1 MAGTS
6 NYPPYE
12 PNAKGFT
19 EALIDFKDTLAG
31 RTVYSVAGFES
42 VAFENVAQGQPLYAR
57 SSDGKLGLARAAG
70 SADEARVVGFAQTSK
85 NTGQTVRCLVFGNL
99 ATSGLDAGELY
110 FLSTGYGGI
119 TSTAPSGSGEYMTRV
134 GEAISSASLHVSLEP
149 PVKVG

>member
-6 NYPPYE
+6 NYQPYE
-12 PNAKGFT
+12 PNSKGFT
-19 EALIDFKDTLAG
+19 EALIDLKDTLGG
-31 RTVYSVAGFES
+31 RVVYSVAGFES

-70 SADEARVVGFAQTSK
+70 NADEARVVGFAQTSK
-85 NTGQTVRCLVFGNL
+85 NTGETVRCLVFGSL

-119 TSTAPSGSGEYMTRV
+119 TTTAPSGSGQYMTRV
-134 GEAISSASLHVSLEP
+134 GEAISGASLHVSLEP

>member
-12 PNAKGFT
+12 ANAKGFT

-57 SSDGKLGLARAAG
+57 SSDGKLGLARAAC

-85 NTGQTVRCLVFGNL
+85 STGETVRCLVFGNL

-119 TSTAPSGSGEYMTRV
+119 TTTPPSGSGEYITRV

>member
-6 NYPPYE
+6 NYSPYE
-12 PNAKGFT
+12 PNSKGFT

-57 SSDGKLGLARAAG
+57 SSDGKLGLARAG
-70 SADEARVVGFAQTSK
+70 GTEDQARVAGFAQTSK
-85 NTGQTVRCLVFGNL
+85 SAGETVRCLVFGTL

-119 TSTAPSGSGEYMTRV
+119 TTTPPSGSGEYMTRV
-134 GEAISSASLHVSLEP
+134 GEAISGASLHVSLEP

>member
-6 NYPPYE
+6 NYTPYA
-12 PNAKGFT
+12 PNSKGFT
-19 EALIDFKDTLAG
+19 EALIDLKDTLGG
-31 RTVYSVAGFES
+31 RNVYSVAGFES
-42 VAFENVAQGQPLYAR
+42 IAFENVVQGQPLYAR

-70 SADEARVVGFAQTSK
+70 NADEARVVGFAQTSK
-85 NTGQTVRCLVFGNL
+85 NTGETVRCLVFGNL

-119 TSTAPSGSGEYMTRV
+119 TSTAPTGSGQYMTRV
-134 GEAISSASLHVSLEP
+134 GEAISGASLHVSLEP

>member
-6 NYPPYE
+6 NYQPYE
-12 PNAKGFT
+12 PNSKGFT
-19 EALIDFKDTLAG
+19 EALIDLKDTLGG
-31 RTVYSVAGFES
+31 RVVYSVAGFES

-85 NTGQTVRCLVFGNL
+85 NTGQTVRCLVLGTL

-119 TSTAPSGSGEYMTRV
+119 TTTPPSSSGQYITRV
-134 GEAISSASLHVSLEP
+134 GESISGASLHVRLEP

>member
-1 MAGTS
+1 MSGTS
-6 NYPPYE
+6 NYSPYA
-12 PNAKGFT
+12 PNSQGFT
-19 EALIDFKDTLAG
+19 EALVDLKDTLAG
-31 RTVYSVAGFES
+31 KTVYSVAGFES

-85 NTGQTVRCLVFGNL
+85 STGETVRCLVFGNL

-119 TSTAPSGSGEYMTRV
+119 TATPPTGSGQYMTRV
-134 GEAISSASLHVSLEP
+134 GEAISGASLHVSLEP

>member
-42 VAFENVAQGQPLYAR
+42 IAFENVAQGQPLYAR
-57 SSDGKLGLARAAG
+57 SSDGKVGLARAAG
-70 SADEARVVGFAQTSK
+70 NADEARVVGFAQTSK
-85 NTGQTVRCLVFGNL
+85 SVGETVRCLVFGNL
-99 ATSGLDAGELY
+99 ATSGLNAGELY

-119 TSTAPSGSGEYMTRV
+119 TATPPSTSGQFITRV
-134 GEAISSASLHVSLEP
+134 GEAISGASLHVSLEP
-149 PVKVG
+149 PIKVG